1 MDKEEIFRLIISI
14 STEVLPELEGKDIP
28 ITDSLQEWGA
38 NSIDRAEIVMMT
50 LESLSLNIPMVE
62 LATTRNIEEL
72 VDKLNARS

>member
-14 STEVLPELEGKDIP
+14 STEVIPELEGKDIP

-50 LESLSLNIPMVE
+50 LESLSLNIPMAE

-72 VDKLNARS
+72 VDKLHARS